1 MRHFAALACFLLA
14 MSHGNAVSAA
24 IEGNEA
30 LKRVETV
37 QERFL
42 ESSNSGAASDQVLE
56 SALQEG
62 SGSAVS
68 EVEED
73 ACDCGPTSHWKKGV
87 VVAIAFLLI
96 LLATWHS
103 RNKPDDTAWKETS

>member
-1 MRHFAALACFLLA
+1 

-24 IEGNEA
+24 IEVNEV
-30 LKRVETV
+30 LKRVQTG

-42 ESSNSGAASDQVLE
+42 ESSNSGSASDQVLE

-73 ACDCGPTSHWKKGV
+73 ACDCEPTSHWKKGV

>member
-1 MRHFAALACFLLA
+1 

-24 IEGNEA
+24 IEVNEV
-30 LKRVETV
+30 LKRVQTG

-42 ESSNSGAASDQVLE
+42 ESSNSGSASDQVLE

-68 EVEED
+68 EVDED
-73 ACDCGPTSHWKKGV
+73 ACDCGPKSHWKKGV

-103 RNKPDDTAWKETS
+103 RNKPDDTGRKETS